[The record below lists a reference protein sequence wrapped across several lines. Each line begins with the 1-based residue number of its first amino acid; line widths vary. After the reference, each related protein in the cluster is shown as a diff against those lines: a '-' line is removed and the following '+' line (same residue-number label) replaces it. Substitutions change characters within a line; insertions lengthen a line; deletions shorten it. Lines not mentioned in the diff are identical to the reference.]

1 MRCGRR
7 SPAIARWIC
16 SDSSETARRS
26 RRWNRNSTNS
36 SVATSASSTQINP
49 SIDIPKRNPVV
60 LLVPVLCWASMPAG
74 SLSERGKR
82 PCDINHKSRRY
93 ADCVHAESAPSGTPV
108 SGRISIIPV
117 KELHMQIEFARG
129 QMITQQVRAWDVL
142 DERVL
147 DAMRRTPR
155 EFFVP
160 ERYAGLAFA
169 DAEIPLRA
177 GQHMLAPKIVGR
189 LLQALDAQPGMR
201 ALVVGCGTGFV
212 PACMSAMGA
221 SVRAVEIDAELAAAA
236 QRNLKGAGF
245 GQVEVTT
252 GDIFH
257 LDFGTGYALIAVCGA
272 LPLYD
277 ERFARALSVGG
288 KAFVVVGAS
297 LPQEAL
303 LVTRTEEQKWDSVGL
318 FETAIDPLDS
328 APRPEPFQF

>member
-1 MRCGRR
+1 
-7 SPAIARWIC
+7 
-16 SDSSETARRS
+16 
-26 RRWNRNSTNS
+26 
-36 SVATSASSTQINP
+36 
-49 SIDIPKRNPVV
+49 
-60 LLVPVLCWASMPAG
+60 
-74 SLSERGKR
+74 
-82 PCDINHKSRRY
+82 
-93 ADCVHAESAPSGTPV
+93 
-108 SGRISIIPV
+108 
-117 KELHMQIEFARG
+117 MQIEFARG

-169 DAEIPLRA
+169 DADIPLRA

-221 SVRAVEIDAELAAAA
+221 SVRAIEIHPELAAAA
-236 QRNLKGAGF
+236 RTNLKRAGF
-245 GQVEVTT
+245 GQVEVVV
-252 GDIFH
+252 GDTFN
-257 LDFGTGYALIAVCGA
+257 LDFGRDYALIAVCGA

-277 ERFARALSVGG
+277 ERFARALVPGG
-288 KAFVVVGAS
+288 KLFAIVGDR

-303 LVTRTEEQKWDSVGL
+303 LVTRTGEQTFESTGL
-318 FETAIDPLDS
+318 FETSVDALEN
-328 APRPEPFQF
+328 APRPDPFQF